1 MQDIVDVAAEIMREH
16 SISVAMSSE
25 TIARLHKGKLSESRK
40 KLAFIY
46 STAFAKLR
54 AA

>member
-1 MQDIVDVAAEIMREH
+1 
-16 SISVAMSSE
+16 MSAE
-25 TIARLHKGKLSESRK
+25 TIARLRNATLSESRK